1 MILKI
6 KKIIPYF
13 FALIVLIGLF
23 GLVPTKQAR
32 ASYNYDACITAYDA
46 GAGSVFDNISSRV
59 KDTIYCNTTGA
70 STYASCMSSGGVDAT
85 CNTQVAN
92 SANCI
97 GTGGVNS
104 APSCQNAVVAA
115 ATTQATTLGAATAGG
130 SPLSTYLTNNQ
141 CGITAGAVG
150 SGSITGCALQI
161 SYGLFVPVP
170 ALLLTLCA
178 YFFNFLISVTLY
190 SSMFTN
196 SPFIPIAW
204 AIVRDLSNIFF
215 ILILLYIAIQLILDL
230 GGHDAKKMITKVIV
244 IALLI
249 NFSMFFTEVVIDSS
263 NILALIFYN
272 KMSVSTNNANGSARP
287 YQSAN
292 GEKDVAGGLAAS
304 FNPATLLSS
313 DFLNSTGNTS
323 LQGAQTS
330 SLNSQTNKQQ
340 ADPWTV
346 MGLLFISAVL
356 MLFAAY
362 AFFVSG
368 FSFVGRL
375 IELFVLIIFSPFAF
389 MSFTV
394 PKLEKIEYIGW
405 DAWLSRLLTV
415 SFMAPIFMFFMY
427 FIFLLVQSTFLSSMI
442 SKTTNTSFIVTILT
456 VLIPEM
462 IVIVLLLKAVEFAKK
477 GSGKFGEMVMKG
489 AQLAGGLAV
498 GAATGGTALLA
509 TKGIGGYYK
518 NIANDSELRRKA
530 AGGEGVSAK
539 EQKDAQRRLA
549 TANSMASKS
558 FDFRQ
563 TGIGKFVG
571 KQTGMNINRD
581 FGIKA
586 LSTEQLKGGATA
598 NDKRATEKEEARIES
613 YKMTK
618 KEAEIQD
625 RLANDGK
632 QPQNI
637 RAGQYEKD
645 KNEAKRLNP
654 NLDEEKFKEKYE
666 KGGTKE
672 EMEEFGIEHGVAEG
686 SVEKIKT
693 SAQVNQERRTAYAN
707 SLDKNNEYAKGAMR
721 TFGKEFMKGSGI
733 SGWKSGLASAGLAV
747 ATGGAS
753 LAVQVGAGLARG
765 GVQGSRTALANQM
778 DGTTNTFLKAFK
790 EVVRPSGGRPTSE
803 IIATIRKED
812 PNKWLKT
819 KLDDIGKGKHVSG
832 EEKEQVAKKII
843 DSSGS
848 ASTGNPPEHH

>member
-13 FALIVLIGLF
+13 FALIILIGFF
-23 GLVPTKQAR
+23 GLVPIKKVNAADSDPGT
-32 ASYNYDACITAYDA
+32 CITSEGPGGSTQTTRGSCTGTFMANPTAGTPVTPQSIIAGTSTSVATTTDSSVTGSCTLPA
-46 GAGSVFDNISSRV
+46 TASSGAGT
-59 KDTIYCNTTGA
+59 TIT
-70 STYASCMSSGGVDAT
+70 SDAT
-85 CNTQVAN
+85 QCSQLGGTFSTSNTAN
-92 SANCI
+92 TGSTALDGYLNQNVCVFNSPVQ
-97 GTGGVNS
+97 GTFK
-104 APSCQNAVVAA
+104 
-115 ATTQATTLGAATAGG
+115 
-130 SPLSTYLTNNQ
+130 
-141 CGITAGAVG
+141 
-150 SGSITGCALQI
+150 GCMLQI
-161 SYGLFVPVP
+161 SYGLFVPIP
-170 ALLLTLCA
+170 ALILTVCA
-178 YFFNFLISVTLY
+178 YFFNFLVSITLY

-196 SPFIPIAW
+196 SSFIPTAW
-204 AIVRDLSNIFF
+204 AVVRDLSNLFF

-230 GGHDAKKMITKVIV
+230 GGHDAKKMITKVII

-249 NFSMFFTEVVIDSS
+249 NFSMFFTEVVVDSS

-272 KMSVSTNNANGSARP
+272 KMSVSTNNANRSARP

-292 GEKDVAGGLAAS
+292 GEKDVAGGLTAS
-304 FNPATLLSS
+304 FNPTTLLTP
-313 DFLNSTGNTS
+313 DFFQSAGNVSIPGQPPDPT
-323 LQGAQTS
+323 AAT
-330 SLNSQTNKQQ
+330 KQV
-340 ADPWTV
+340 DPWTV
-346 MGLLFISAVL
+346 MGLLLMSGVL

-368 FSFVGRL
+368 FSFLGRL

-394 PKLEKIEYIGW
+394 PKLESVPYIGW
-405 DAWLSRLLTV
+405 DAWLKRLLTV

-427 FIFLLVQSTFLSSMI
+427 FIFLLVQTNFLSGMI
-442 SKTTNTSFIVTILT
+442 TKTTSSGMMVTILT
-456 VLIPEM
+456 MLIPEM
-462 IVIVLLLKAVEFAKK
+462 IVLVLLLKAVEFAKK
-477 GSGKFGEMVMKG
+477 GSGEVGEMVMKG